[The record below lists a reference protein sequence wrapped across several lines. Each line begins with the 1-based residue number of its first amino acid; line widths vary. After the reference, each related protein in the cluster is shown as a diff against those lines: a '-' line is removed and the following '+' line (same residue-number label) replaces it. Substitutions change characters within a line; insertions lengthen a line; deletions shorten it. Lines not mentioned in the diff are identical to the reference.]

1 VFEGNNKNMG
11 IARFEVSE
19 VKEMQALT
27 GGGANL
33 SRMGISPIKIDE
45 PEISH
50 SGPAVSLQKP
60 SISTPGG
67 P

>member
-1 VFEGNNKNMG
+1 
-11 IARFEVSE
+11 
-19 VKEMQALT
+19 MQALT
-27 GGGANL
+27 GGGANF
-33 SRMGISPIKIDE
+33 SRMGISSKKIDE

-60 SISTPGG
+60 SITTPGG

>member
-1 VFEGNNKNMG
+1 MG
-11 IARFEVSE
+11 VARFEVPEVSE
-19 VKEMQALT
+19 VQALT
-27 GGGANL
+27 GGGANF

-45 PEISH
+45 PEISQ

-60 SISTPGG
+60 SITTPGG